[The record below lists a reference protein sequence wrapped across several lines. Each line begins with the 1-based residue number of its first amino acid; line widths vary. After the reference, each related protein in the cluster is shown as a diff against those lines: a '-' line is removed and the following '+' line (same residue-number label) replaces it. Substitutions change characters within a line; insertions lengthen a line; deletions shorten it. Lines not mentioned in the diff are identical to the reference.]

1 MKKKV
6 YLVKQEKFK
15 DKKSGQEGFVTI
27 FTDVTKEREIVVE
40 KQRNRQFIIQQSKLA
55 EIGEVFSSIAHQWK
69 SPLVEIT
76 AIAQELFY
84 TKSCKEIKE
93 DDSFVSDIMKQVNYM
108 TDTIN
113 DFQKFIMPSNEKV
126 EFNIEETIESMLEIV
141 NHNMKYNNI
150 KISVDVKE
158 GTKLDILG
166 FKNEFMQSF
175 LNIINNAKDALKNN
189 DYKNRKIDIKV
200 FNEEEKL
207 VITIEDNAGGID
219 SQNIH
224 KIFKPYYT
232 TKKKWTRYRS
242 LYE

>member
-1 MKKKV
+1 
-6 YLVKQEKFK
+6 
-15 DKKSGQEGFVTI
+15 
-27 FTDVTKEREIVVE
+27 
-40 KQRNRQFIIQQSKLA
+40 
-55 EIGEVFSSIAHQWK
+55 
-69 SPLVEIT
+69 
-76 AIAQELFY
+76 
-84 TKSCKEIKE
+84 
-93 DDSFVSDIMKQVNYM
+93 MKQVNYM

-232 TKKKWTRYRS
+232 TKKS
-242 LYE
+242 GHGIGLYMSKMIIEDKMGGKILQKIESMEQCLLSN